1 MKFNLESFIHLFIY
15 LIHEKKDLICGN
27 ESFKNITNNNNIA
40 IPWPRNRNKKG
51 ATLVYWH
58 VEVVQGHASEDGC
71 LHVNPPRPSGFKIG
85 LGWALGV
92 QNWVGM
98 TNKVV

>member
-1 MKFNLESFIHLFIY
+1 MFY
-15 LIHEKKDLICGN
+15 DRN
-27 ESFKNITNNNNIA
+27 ENEQHD
-40 IPWPRNRNKKG
+40 G
-51 ATLVYWH
+51 GVH
-58 VEVVQGHASEDGC
+58 GHASEDGC
-71 LHVNPPRPSGFKIG
+71 LHVPPRPSGFKIG